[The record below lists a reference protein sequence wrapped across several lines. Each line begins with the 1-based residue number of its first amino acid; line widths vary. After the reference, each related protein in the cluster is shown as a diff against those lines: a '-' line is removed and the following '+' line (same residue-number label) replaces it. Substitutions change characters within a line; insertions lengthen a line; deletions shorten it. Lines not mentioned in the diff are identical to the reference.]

1 MSMLNEVEMFGDIEA
16 RWYQVACK
24 NATEIHLANGV
35 KRICIVQP
43 TGSGK
48 TLTFGLLLISSNVR
62 KILKITD
69 RKLRVLFIAHKHRL
83 LTQAERVYANLS
95 NVEFIPHSAFA
106 PIPDVETWDIACMDE
121 AHHEAMMS
129 IQLQLDR
136 LADKPIIGLT
146 ATPERADGCVIKFE
160 EIVEPISREQ
170 AVKEGWLADTTI
182 HSIIDGGEKD
192 KTGILKRVFA
202 QYGKE
207 MGKTIVFVRTKKE
220 AREVTQN
227 LIEAGFLAMVIS
239 DQKDEDVDCL
249 LDGFSSGSF
258 QFIVNCNK
266 VSEGVDVAG
275 CRSIVI
281 GKQLNSY
288 IQLNQIIGRAA
299 RPDSE
304 CHVYELIN
312 PLSGKNLDTTA
323 ITGTPKKH
331 RLLDLR
337 RGAWVE
343 NEFDYVRHSNQFAKK
358 PNWSNS

>member
-1 MSMLNEVEMFGDIEA
+1 MSKLVESEFFGDQEA
-16 RWYQVACK
+16 RWYQMACK
-24 NATEIHLANGV
+24 GAVEVHLANGV

-48 TLTFGLLLISSNVR
+48 TLSFGLVLVSSRVR
-62 KILKITD
+62 DILNIRK
-69 RKLRVLFIAHKHRL
+69 RKLRLLFITHKHRL
-83 LTQAERVYANLS
+83 RTQAERAFAHLS

-106 PIPDVETWDIACMDE
+106 QLPDAATWDIACIDE

-182 HSIIDGGEKD
+182 HSIVDGGEKD
-192 KTGILKRVFA
+192 KTGILKKVFA

-207 MGKTIVFVRTKKE
+207 MGKSIVFVRTKKE
-220 AREVTQN
+220 AREITQY
-227 LIEAGFLAMVIS
+227 LIETGFSAMVITNQT
-239 DQKDEDVDCL
+239 DDDVDCL
-249 LDGFSSGSF
+249 LDGFSAGAF

-266 VSEGVDVAG
+266 VSEGVDVVG

-288 IQLNQIIGRAA
+288 VQLNQIIGRAS

-312 PLSGKNLDTTA
+312 PLSGRNLDTTA
-323 ITGTPKKH
+323 VTGTPKKH
-331 RLLDLR
+331 RLLNLR
-337 RGAWVE
+337 RGVWVE
-343 NEFDYVRHSNQFAKK
+343 NEFDYVRHDNKFAKQH
-358 PNWSNS
+358 WSQ